1 MTFETL
7 ITELLEQLDADDT
20 HIYLE
25 KDHELVMEFQDG
37 LIVTISHEIN
47 GDMEIMEINAELG
60 DIPKD
65 TQCLIALLMAN
76 KYQPEDNKAVF
87 SINAASEKVNCT
99 VTLSVEDSHASAVL
113 EQLKRLISYQEWF
126 CSFAVM

>member
-37 LIVTISHEIN
+37 LIVTISQEKS
-47 GDMEIMEINAELG
+47 GDVEIMEINAELG

-65 TQCLIALLMAN
+65 TQGLVALLMAN
-76 KYQPEDNKAVF
+76 KYQREDNKAVF

-99 VTLSVEDSHASAVL
+99 VTLSVEDSQASSIL
-113 EQLKRLISYQEWF
+113 EQLKRLVSYQEWF